1 MHVLKYSGTFVLRTG
16 KFPSWTTQ
24 KIYSHDARNVENTA
38 KPDMP
43 RHQDLVQPL
52 HLHRNCDQRG
62 WWKFFLKGDKDNGWV
77 QSSSLSL
84 LKRPCL
90 PLKLLEKHWQAA
102 QASAG
107 QGSSLADGVGQKAQ
121 LMEVISGEQV
131 NGNS

>member
-1 MHVLKYSGTFVLRTG
+1 MIKTVGEFR
-16 KFPSWTTQ
+16 
-24 KIYSHDARNVENTA
+24 A
-38 KPDMP
+38 
-43 RHQDLVQPL
+43 
-52 HLHRNCDQRG
+52 C
-62 WWKFFLKGDKDNGWV
+62 
-77 QSSSLSL
+77 SLSL

-90 PLKLLEKHWQAA
+90 PLKLLEKRWQAA

>member
-1 MHVLKYSGTFVLRTG
+1 MIKTEGEF
-16 KFPSWTTQ
+16 
-24 KIYSHDARNVENTA
+24 
-38 KPDMP
+38 
-43 RHQDLVQPL
+43 
-52 HLHRNCDQRG
+52 RG
-62 WWKFFLKGDKDNGWV
+62 C
-77 QSSSLSL
+77 SLSL

-90 PLKLLEKHWQAA
+90 PLKLLEKPWQAA